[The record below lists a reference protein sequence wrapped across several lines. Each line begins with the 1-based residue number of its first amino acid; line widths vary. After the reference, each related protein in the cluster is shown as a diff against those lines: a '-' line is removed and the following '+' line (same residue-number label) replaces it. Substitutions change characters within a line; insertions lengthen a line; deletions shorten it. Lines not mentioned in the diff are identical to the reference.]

1 MIAIN
6 NLQFSFNSSFDL
18 FITKLLINK
27 GDITGIVGNNGSG
40 KTTLQML
47 ILDLL
52 EPEKGEISIKNE
64 PVSKEAWKKFTGSY
78 LNESFL
84 FGFYKPLEYLKFIS
98 QFYNIDKPTLLKAY
112 QQYDFFIQ
120 SDEIIGSNKLIKDLS
135 TGNKSKLGILST
147 IIIEP
152 DLIILDEP
160 FAHIDPTSKSNL
172 KKIFS
177 QLKNEKET
185 TILFSSN
192 DLNHT
197 IDVCDK
203 VILLEDGR
211 IIQENDKSDSHI
223 NLTNYFRTDY

>member
-47 ILDLL
+47 ILDLI
-52 EPEKGEISIKNE
+52 EPEKGKISIKNE

-98 QFYNIDKPTLLKAY
+98 QFYNIDKPTLLKAC

-120 SDEIIGSNKLIKDLS
+120 SDEIIGSNKFIKDLS
-135 TGNKSKLGILST
+135 TGNKNKLGILST

-160 FAHIDPTSKSNL
+160 FAHLDPTSKSNL

-177 QLKNEKET
+177 QLKNEKGT

-211 IIQENDKSDSHI
+211 IIQENDKSNSHI